1 VDALAITLFPG
12 LPDACA
18 GQPRRRFDMRSVS
31 LAVALGLCCAVPY
44 AAMASAS
51 ATTTAN
57 TSTKA
62 APSSHRGY
70 VSGFGQSVDTGT
82 LEHLSGGTDISNRIT
97 LNGNVSD
104 NNTDHST
111 TGLNSIASGA
121 FSGAVGLPMV
131 IQNSGNSVLIQ
142 NATIINVQM
151 QP

>member
-1 VDALAITLFPG
+1 
-12 LPDACA
+12 
-18 GQPRRRFDMRSVS
+18 MRTIS
-31 LAVALGLCCAVPY
+31 LAVALGLLLCAAPH
-44 AAMASAS
+44 AAAADTP
-51 ATTTAN
+51 ATAAAN
-57 TSTKA
+57 TPTKPA
-62 APSSHRGY
+62 LSSHAGY
-70 VSGFGQSVDTGT
+70 VPGFGRSVDAGT

-104 NNTDHST
+104 NNTDHTT

-131 IQNSGNSVLIQ
+131 IQNSGNGVLIQ